1 MRWNTRICSCCG
13 SLWPQLLAKLKLKCI
28 MQHCFV
34 DQVWKMT
41 IWVKI
46 MLCGVEGELV
56 WQVMSNLRFMIHWG
70 GRQRAREQAG
80 SGTKKI
86 PPFSIL
92 LRLPSFH
99 LMGSI
104 PEVYGG
110 GLSSNCN
117 FWLVIQVIILM
128 LSKQEMLTGNHTKSL
143 IALGMKLYFL
153 LYCLT

>member
-1 MRWNTRICSCCG
+1 
-13 SLWPQLLAKLKLKCI
+13 
-28 MQHCFV
+28 
-34 DQVWKMT
+34 
-41 IWVKI
+41 
-46 MLCGVEGELV
+46 
-56 WQVMSNLRFMIHWG
+56 MIHWG

-104 PEVYGG
+104 PEVYGS
-110 GLSSNCN
+110 GLTRKCN
-117 FWLVIQVIILM
+117 FWLIIQVIILM
-128 LSKQEMLTGNHTKSL
+128 LSKQEMLTDNHTQSL